1 MKIDAWLRDHTYH
14 HSDFS
19 DLSALLRAKEKAG
32 LVISVCIP
40 TLDEEKTIGKVIHLL
55 KSVLQDRYPIVDE
68 LAVIDSGSSDRTR
81 EIAAE
86 SGADVYLSH
95 EILPE
100 TGFKRGKGENLWKAV
115 YQLRGDII
123 CYVDADI
130 ANIHPRFVYGLAG
143 PLIHRPDIHY
153 VKAFYDR
160 PLEIGSGMKRSGSG
174 GRVTEILVRPLFNLF
189 YPELTALVQPLAG
202 EYAVRRDILARIP
215 FPVGYGVE
223 TSHLLDVHHLRGLN
237 AFAQTGMSRRVH
249 RNQDTAALGRMSFG
263 ILQIFLRRLQAHGK
277 IESLPAYSDL
287 YRAFTIE
294 RGELHQS
301 IDALI
306 EEERPPMITL
316 PAYRRKFGV
325 HGDD

>member
-1 MKIDAWLRDHTYH
+1 MNIDAWLRDHTFYH
-14 HSDFS
+14 NEFR
-19 DLSALLRAKEKAG
+19 DLRALVRAKEKAG

-40 TLDEEKTIGKVIHLL
+40 TLDEEKTIGKVILLL
-55 KSVLQDRYPIVDE
+55 KRALQDRYPLVDE

-86 SGADVYLSH
+86 SGADVYLSK

-100 TGFKRGKGENLWKAV
+100 TGFRRGKGENLWKAV

-160 PLEIGSGMKRSGSG
+160 TPGSG
-174 GRVTEILVRPLFNLF
+174 GRVTEILVRPLLNLF

-202 EYAVRRDILARIP
+202 EYAVRREILARLP

-223 TSHLLDVHHLRGLN
+223 TSHLLDVHQLRGLG

-263 ILQIFLRRLQAHGK
+263 ILQIFLRRLEAHGR
-277 IESLPAYSDL
+277 IDRLPAVSDL
-287 YRAFTIE
+287 YRTFTSE
-294 RGELHQS
+294 RGELRQS
-301 IDALI
+301 VDALI
-306 EEERPPMITL
+306 EEERPPMNSL
-316 PAYRRKFGV
+316 PAYRRKFGG